1 MSTRPA
7 ATTAATNV
15 PFGHGVILPVLDGR
29 WLVVDWPE
37 PQTML
42 SWAIVGGGLTQ
53 ASKVVWRHIVA
64 DELRPPV
71 DASRFL
77 RAELAAA
84 GHRGAVGLLTSR
96 RLDSAVD
103 LELHAAD
110 LSVRCIATVGLGN
123 ALAVGDPP
131 GASGRIG
138 TINVVCHISAPLS
151 TEALVEALAMVA
163 EARTAAVLDSGVRS
177 RISGAPAT
185 GTGTDCIVV
194 AAPQGRRGLTYDGKH
209 TVAGHL
215 IGACVRQPVTRGATA
230 WLGEPR
236 R

>member
-1 MSTRPA
+1 MSARPV
-7 ATTAATNV
+7 ATTNT
-15 PFGHGVILPVLDGR
+15 PFGHGVVSPVLDGR

-42 SWAIVGGGLTQ
+42 SWAIVGGGYTQ
-53 ASKVVWRHIVA
+53 ARKVVWRQIVA

-77 RAELAAA
+77 CAELAAA

-96 RLDSAVD
+96 RLDAAVD

-138 TINVVCHISAPLS
+138 TINVVCHVSAPLS

-163 EARTAAVLDSGVRS
+163 EARTAAVLDSGARS
-177 RISGAPAT
+177 GISGAPAT

-194 AAPQGRRGLTYDGKH
+194 AAPQGRRGLSHVGKH

-215 IGACVRQPVTRGATA
+215 IGACAREAVSRGATA
-230 WLGEPR
+230 WLAEGGR
-236 R
+236 